1 MRRRQM
7 TYRQVLDL
15 PAMITADE
23 AALIA
28 GTTARNIT
36 NLANRGEV
44 PARRVGR
51 CWRIVTYEFLQQ
63 LGLAPS
69 LDEIARAA
77 AATRAERERIERAVE
92 ETSLWAMIGT
102 D

>member
-44 PARRVGR
+44 PAQRVGK

-69 LDEIARAA
+69 LDELTRAQ

-92 ETSLWAMIGT
+92 ETSLWTLIGT